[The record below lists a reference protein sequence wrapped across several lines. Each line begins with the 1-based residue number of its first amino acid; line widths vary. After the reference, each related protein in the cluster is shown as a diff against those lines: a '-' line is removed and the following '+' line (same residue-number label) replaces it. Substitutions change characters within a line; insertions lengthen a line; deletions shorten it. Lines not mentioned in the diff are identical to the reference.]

1 MLVLLPHFE
10 ITTLEP
16 SLLHLSGERFRAV
29 LYNWKLFPS
38 SKSPAMG
45 SDRHHR
51 AVSRILPLK
60 E

>member
-1 MLVLLPHFE
+1 MLLLSTLFE
-10 ITTLEP
+10 ITKQEP
-16 SLLHLSGERFRAV
+16 SLLHLSGERCHAI

-51 AVSRILPLK
+51 AVSRILPL
-60 E
+60 EE